1 MNKICLFWEKLF
13 GFNILRRIL
22 SSFLFSLLVILSV
35 SAGMVKGQT
44 TPNPA
49 LLVGEKSGDLLTIVD
64 PESYEIIKRIPANAN
79 PHEVATTGRYAYV
92 SNTGAGSITVIDLE
106 SQSLVEGIDLAPL
119 SPIHG
124 LWIAGGKL
132 YFANESSRTIGRY
145 DPDSEE
151 IDWVLGTG
159 QPQSHMIVVSSDEQ
173 RIFTTNMG
181 PGTASILERTE
192 EGSGWELTVIPTGP
206 RAEGIDV
213 SPDGRELWVSN
224 VNNSTISVIDV
235 GFKQIV
241 ETLSLNTK
249 FSNRLRFTPDG
260 RRVFVADLQGNEVL
274 VFDRETREEVARID
288 VGGGSEGMQMTPDGT
303 RVFVSVS
310 TAGKVVEIDL
320 RTLKVTGEIK
330 GFNNPDGLAW
340 SARD

>member
-1 MNKICLFWEKLF
+1 MSKIHLSFEKPFGLNCLH
-13 GFNILRRIL
+13 RIL
-22 SSFLFSLLVILSV
+22 LSILLILLVILSV
-35 SAGMVKGQT
+35 SPGMVKGQT

-64 PESYEIIKRIPANAN
+64 PETHEIIKRVPANAN
-79 PHEVATTGRYAYV
+79 PHEVATIGRYAYV
-92 SNTGAGSITVIDLE
+92 SNTGADFITVIDLE
-106 SQSLVEGIDLAPL
+106 SQAQVEGIDLDPL

-124 LWIAGGKL
+124 LWIAGDKL
-132 YFANESSRTIGRY
+132 YFASEGSRTIGRY
-145 DPDSEE
+145 DPDSQE

-159 QPQSHMIVVSSDEQ
+159 QPQSHMIVVTPDER

-192 EGSGWELTVIPTGP
+192 DGTGWDITVIPTGP

-213 SPDGRELWVSN
+213 SPDGEELWIAN

-235 GFKQIV
+235 ESKQIV
-241 ETLSLNTK
+241 ETLSLDTE
-249 FSNRLRFTPDG
+249 FSNRLKFTPDG
-260 RRVFVADLQGNEVL
+260 RRVFVADLQGNDVL
-274 VFDRETREEVARID
+274 VFDRESREEIRRID
-288 VGGGSEGMQMTPDGT
+288 VGGGSEGIQMIPDGS

-320 RTLKVTGEIK
+320 ETLEVTAEIT
-330 GFNNPDGLAW
+330 GLDNPDGLAW
-340 SARD
+340 SVDK